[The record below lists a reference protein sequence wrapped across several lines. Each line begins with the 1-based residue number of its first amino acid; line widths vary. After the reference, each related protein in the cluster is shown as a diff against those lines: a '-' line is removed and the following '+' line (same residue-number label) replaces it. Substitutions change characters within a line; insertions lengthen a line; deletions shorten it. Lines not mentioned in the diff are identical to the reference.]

1 MTTEPTIVCR
11 CNAVRALL
19 PDASFVDRG
28 THIEWLSDN
37 STGTVT
43 EEQIAAELVKL
54 QTAWDN
60 FQYGRNREG
69 EYPTIGEQLDLL
81 FKDIAAGTLTTS
93 GSFYTTL
100 LAVKNKYP
108 KS

>member
-19 PDASFVDRG
+19 RDGSFVVRG
-28 THIEWLSDN
+28 TDIEWLGDN
-37 STGTVT
+37 KAGTITV
-43 EEQIAAELVKL
+43 EQIAVELAKL

-60 FQYGRNREG
+60 FEYGRNREG

-108 KS
+108 KP